1 MVWIIPGILIIIW
14 MALVISGIL
23 DYRKTKDTEMIGCLL
38 GITLVLVLLLMFYG
52 LIVTIKYEDVG
63 RRDKEELVE
72 IAKTENN
79 QKLNDKLGE
88 IFADKVVTRGERREF
103 REMVDS
109 IHEQKLLNQVDSIKF
124 LGEVK

>member
-1 MVWIIPGILIIIW
+1 
-14 MALVISGIL
+14 
-23 DYRKTKDTEMIGCLL
+23 MIGCLL